1 MSDQLNFGTIVIE
14 DKDSTITNI
23 AQRIA
28 GRNPATFRQTVFEPK
43 MRGNLFLAFGK
54 GKNFQPTLAA

>member
-1 MSDQLNFGTIVIE
+1 MVIE
-14 DKDSTITNI
+14 DKDKMITNI